1 MEGSGGSTGSR
12 PLPTAPSGGLDED
25 KAGYLTP
32 KLSRENLN
40 DKTGYDELSN
50 VSINE
55 GSCAD
60 SYDKLARTKTD
71 YEPEAI
77 DGDYITPES
86 EPTEEKKN
94 PENSHTYFVLEKWQI
109 FIGHFLS
116 LIYCNMYISLDNLV
130 YLFRFW
136 LLNIFEDHLKVE
148 VTDYFIFSV
157 YWSYL
162 LSFFVGEQLWSRFCD
177 FKTGALFFKLFSV

>member
-40 DKTGYDELSN
+40 DRTGYDELSN
-50 VSINE
+50 VSIKE

-86 EPTEEKKN
+86 EPTEEKKI
-94 PENSHTYFVLEKWQI
+94 PENSHTYFVLEKWLI
-109 FIGHFLS
+109 LMGHVLS
-116 LIYCNMYISLDNLV
+116 IIYCNMYISLTKSF
-130 YLFRFW
+130 YLFGCW
-136 LLNIFEDHLKVE
+136 LLDIFEDKLKIDV
-148 VTDYFIFSV
+148 I
-157 YWSYL
+157 
-162 LSFFVGEQLWSRFCD
+162 D
-177 FKTGALFFKLFSV
+177 FYHFLCK